1 MIEDKTVEHK
11 PNGIREAAHP
21 NPNTQNHNS
30 VNIRSLQVTFGTER
44 VINSLDLQVA
54 PGEFVAMV
62 GKSGCGKTTTLNVVA
77 GLVEPCGGV
86 VEVFGKSPHLVTHR
100 TAYMFARDS
109 LLPWRDAQ
117 RNVELILEMRDVPP
131 QERRERARAML
142 NTVGLPHAGAKF
154 PRQLSQGM
162 RQRVALARTWVTEPD
177 LLLMDEPFS
186 ALDAQTATAIR
197 QQFLSMWEHKR
208 NSVLFVT
215 HNLKESLLLS
225 DRVILLKSGRIVR
238 EVRVPFERPRHA
250 EDIEHDMEFRRL
262 QAELSESL

>member
-1 MIEDKTVEHK
+1 MTENTFA
-11 PNGIREAAHP
+11 PNLNGASEAAP
-21 NPNTQNHNS
+21 GDIP
-30 VNIRSLQVTFGTER
+30 IDLRSLQVTFGTER
-44 VINSLDLQVA
+44 VIDSLDLKVA

-77 GLVEPCGGV
+77 GLVEPCGGD
-86 VEVFGKSPHLVTHR
+86 VEIFGKLPHLVTSR

-109 LLPWRDAQ
+109 LLPWRTAQ
-117 RNVELILEMRDVPP
+117 RNVELILEMRDVPR

-142 NTVGLPHAGAKF
+142 SAVGLPDAGSKF

-197 QQFLSMWEHKR
+197 QEFLNMWEHKR

-215 HNLKESLLLS
+215 HNLKESLLLA
-225 DRVILLKSGRIVR
+225 DRVILLKSGRIIR

-250 EDIEHDMEFRRL
+250 DEIQHDLEFRQL
-262 QAELSESL
+262 EAELAAAL